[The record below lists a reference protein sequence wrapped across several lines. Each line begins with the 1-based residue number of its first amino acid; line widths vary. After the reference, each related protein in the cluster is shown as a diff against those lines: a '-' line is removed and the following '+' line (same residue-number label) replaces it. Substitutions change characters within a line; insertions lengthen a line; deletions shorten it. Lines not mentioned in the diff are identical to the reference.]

1 MCFDA
6 PEAPKTDPRQI
17 MLAEQQGEMS
27 KEMFEYT
34 KERDK
39 LNDARAKELQEKYLD
54 PYMDRQMEAA
64 KKATDRAD
72 EMYEY
77 SKQVGRPALQRM
89 FDEANNYDSED
100 SMQKVRSTAFNDA
113 EMAFSNNMSALNRNT
128 ARLGVNPASGRYAEA
143 QGDVA
148 AQLALAKITAAA
160 NATSGMRKDAM
171 NARVTVG
178 GIANGFGNQSIQF
191 SNSSSAL
198 GSAGIGA
205 GQTSFGNNLQT
216 QSAFTGGLGA
226 ASGVAA
232 SAGNA
237 YGNIF
242 NQDMASAKFAAENS
256 TGAALGQ
263 LAGMGANMA
272 SAYMAGGMK
281 SDRRV
286 KTDIKRVGTTDSGV
300 PIYTF
305 KYVWDKHTTHMGVM
319 AQEVSATNPQAVS
332 VGGDGV
338 LRVDYSLVG

>member
-100 SMQKVRSTAFNDA
+100 NMQKVRSTAFNDA

-242 NQDMASAKFAAENS
+242 GQDMAAAKYGAENS

-263 LAGMGANMA
+263 LAGMGMSAMA
-272 SAYMAGGMK
+272 L
-281 SDRRV
+281 SDRRL
-286 KTDIKRVGTTDSGV
+286 KTDIKRVGYTDSGL
-300 PIYTF
+300 PIYTY
-305 KYVWDKHTTHMGVM
+305 KYIWNPDTTFMGVM
-319 AQEVSATNPQAVS
+319 ADELEKVMPEAVAYDS
-332 VGGDGV
+332 DGYRMVNYSFVG
-338 LRVDYSLVG
+338 